1 MPDISEHN
9 DYKKHFAGFS
19 DAKLEVFLKSGH
31 TNVSMVTAATEEVH
45 KRRRA
50 ESMANSAV
58 AKPAFDATNKA
69 HSWHVM
75 PLGKI
80 AIGVATSIIGACAL
94 YLIATYFDIKLN

>member
-19 DAKLEVFLKSGH
+19 DANLEVFLKSGH
-31 TNVSMVTAATEEVH
+31 SNVSMVTAATEEVH

-50 ESMANSAV
+50 ESTAHNEATE
-58 AKPAFDATNKA
+58 PAYDATNNTND
-69 HSWHVM
+69 WYEM

-80 AIGVATSIIGACAL
+80 AIGVATTIIGACVL
-94 YLIATYFDIKLN
+94 FLITTHFDIKLN